1 MAPDRRPSGARSSWT
16 SVRWTPSDLP
26 QYLHDGD
33 GGALA
38 EDEGS
43 ADQREG
49 PPKGEDDSGN
59 TKRFIRHFRYAHDL
73 SPAWGRSRQV
83 NQQSQHLSSEPGA

>member
-1 MAPDRRPSGARSSWT
+1 MAPERRPSGVRSSWT
-16 SVRWTPSDLP
+16 GVTWTPSDLP

-43 ADQREG
+43 ADQREA
-49 PPKGEDDSGN
+49 PPKGEDDSGDTQN
-59 TKRFIRHFRYAHDL
+59 A
-73 SPAWGRSRQV
+73 
-83 NQQSQHLSSEPGA
+83 SSVTSGVPGAAAAK